1 MGNSLEY
8 CLFIQYF
15 VVYTELHCLSHYSF
29 LRGASA
35 PEELVSRA
43 ARCGYHGLAIT
54 DECSLA
60 GVVKAH
66 VAAKE
71 HQLKLIIGSELTLT
85 EGIRLVALVPNRAA
99 YGELSGLI
107 SRARRRTGKGEYIVH
122 LRDVIFH
129 LKRCLLILLPDD
141 TDNQSVH
148 LQQLAKRCKGRV
160 WIGIS
165 RLLGN
170 DEWRRFKHRY
180 HIAQTLQ
187 VPMVA
192 CGEVQMHS
200 AKRKALHD
208 VLTAIRMQTPVQ
220 QLGTGG

>member
-1 MGNSLEY
+1 M
-8 CLFIQYF
+8 
-15 VVYTELHCLSHYSF
+15 
-29 LRGASA
+29 
-35 PEELVSRA
+35 
-43 ARCGYHGLAIT
+43 
-54 DECSLA
+54 
-60 GVVKAH
+60 
-66 VAAKE
+66 
-71 HQLKLIIGSELTLT
+71 
-85 EGIRLVALVPNRAA
+85 
-99 YGELSGLI
+99 
-107 SRARRRTGKGEYIVH
+107 H

-141 TDNQSVH
+141 TDNQTVH
-148 LQQLAKRCKGRV
+148 LQQLARRCKGRV

-180 HIAQTLQ
+180 HMAQNLQ

-208 VLTAIRMQTPVQ
+208 VLTAIRLQTRYSNW
-220 QLGTGG
+220 GTAG